1 MYYLKMIFV
10 VGAEIIYI
18 NNPFSLARQKDS

>member
-1 MYYLKMIFV
+1 MIFV

-18 NNPFSLARQKDS
+18 NNPFSLARQKDSWMESQ